1 MIYDDLI
8 DKVMEIGE
16 LVNDRD
22 DLMSQIE
29 KLKKEVL
36 RLEDD
41 NQSLRQTLKY
51 TTNQYQS
58 SRKYL
63 ESIKALAV
71 VKGNS
76 QDFFDIAE
84 EALR

>member
-41 NQSLRQTLKY
+41 NRSLRQTLKY
-51 TTNQYQS
+51 ITNQYQR
-58 SRKYL
+58 SRKYI

>member
-41 NQSLRQTLKY
+41 NRSLRQTLKY
-51 TTNQYQS
+51 ITNQYQR
-58 SRKYL
+58 SRKYI
-63 ESIKALAV
+63 EAIKALAV

>member
-1 MIYDDLI
+1 
-8 DKVMEIGE
+8 
-16 LVNDRD
+16 
-22 DLMSQIE
+22 MSNNE
-29 KLKKEVL
+29 P
-36 RLEDD
+36 D
-41 NQSLRQTLKY
+41 
-51 TTNQYQS
+51 
-58 SRKYL
+58 YL